1 MRLTPHLRAVL
12 QALLVA
18 FLWSTSWV
26 LIKIGLQREIPPLTF
41 AGLRYT
47 LAFLCLLP
55 FFLRRSDYR
64 TLLKA
69 QTRRSW
75 MWLLLLGLLFYT
87 ATQGAQFVGLAL
99 LPAATVNLLLAC
111 TAVVVALFGIR
122 MLAERPTA
130 LQWGGMGLY
139 LVGVAV
145 YFYPAVLAGDQII
158 GILVVSGGVLANAG
172 SALLGRAINR
182 EGVLPPLIITT
193 VSMGI
198 GAVVLLAVGIA
209 TQGMP
214 ILSITEWLII
224 AWLALVNTAFAFTLW
239 NHTLRT
245 LTALESSLINNTM
258 LIQIPLLAWVF
269 LGEALDIK
277 AILALVI
284 AGAGIL
290 IVQLRRLPFR
300 R

>member
-1 MRLTPHLRAVL
+1 MFTPHLQAVF

-18 FLWSTSWV
+18 FLWSTSWI

-47 LAFLCLLP
+47 LAFLCLLV
-55 FFLRRSDYR
+55 FFLRRPGSIA
-64 TLLKA
+64 LLRA
-69 QTRRSW
+69 QTRRTW
-75 MWLLLLGLLFYT
+75 MHLALLGLMFYT

-111 TAVVVALFGIR
+111 TAAVVALLGIR
-122 MLAERPTA
+122 LLSERPTA
-130 LQWGGMGLY
+130 LQWGGMVVY
-139 LVGVAV
+139 LFGVLV
-145 YFYPAVLAGDQII
+145 YFYPAVLAGDQVV

-182 EGVLPPLIITT
+182 EGTLSPLVITT

-198 GAVVLLAVGIA
+198 GAITLLAAGII
-209 TQGMP
+209 TQGVP
-214 ILSITEWLII
+214 ALSITEWLII

-258 LIQIPLLAWVF
+258 LIHIPLMAWGF

-277 AILALVI
+277 AIVALVI
-284 AGAGIL
+284 AGVGIL
-290 IVQLRRLPFR
+290 VVQVRRLPFR